1 MKRRYKGKTFAA
13 VFLMAAGLFAGAIT
27 GLGVDHV
34 LAAPYDWEGNADS
47 SSYGDLRYIDSGI
60 GPGAVAPGTEEQEIT
75 AGPAVTQVTLA
86 EQYHDD
92 YKIYEE
98 SINDLFFFYTNVSN
112 GGITDESVTLDMPQ
126 NIFCSVEKD
135 GAEYDY
141 VPGQSF
147 SQYGTYVVRV
157 TAVED
162 TSVPFSEQKEYRAL
176 FRFRIQEKPPEETQ
190 EGEGSQG
197 FPGSLINDGLDA
209 VSGLQEGGI
218 WPGSGIS
225 GMGEGESLL
234 GESQP
239 ESLESEQESRDPW
252 ETSAGEMT
260 GEETIGG
267 ETTKAG
273 EDGMGEGQDGS
284 MEDGEEAGRDEA
296 LEAAAGEVN
305 GAGAY
310 HGRTQVYDSSRGRYE
325 VTFGNGRT
333 LSSNVP
339 EGYMGPST
347 VELLVSEGEGNIYRN
362 DELLEY
368 AESMSL
374 KDSGYY
380 RLDIDGQMWSFVITS
395 AVGSTDYYMA
405 PEGLEFTSV
414 YFEGEPKELPPGKY
428 LPMREEGQYQISM
441 TGKEGEVLEVVLRKD
456 TKPPQFTVNVKGGT
470 AQLQY
475 ESDDI
480 ERVILEKNGEIQEG
494 FSGYTIDSPGSYRLT
509 AVDEAG
515 NTSSAEFSLKY
526 QVNMYGIV
534 AVVLVI
540 LLIAGGA
547 LFVIHVKRTVRVR

>member
-1 MKRRYKGKTFAA
+1 MKKGYKGKGAFAA
-13 VFLMAAGLFAGAIT
+13 FLTAAGLLAGTIT
-27 GLGVDHV
+27 GLGAVYMAD
-34 LAAPYDWEGNADS
+34 APYDWEGNADGS
-47 SSYGDLRYIDSGI
+47 GYDSPVYTDSGSDT
-60 GPGAVAPGTEEQEIT
+60 GPGTAAGSAEEQDIT
-75 AGPAVTQVTLA
+75 AGPAVSQVTLA
-86 EQYHDD
+86 EQYHDE

-112 GGITDESVTLDMPQ
+112 GGITNENVTLDMPQ

-141 VPGQSF
+141 VPGQIF
-147 SQYGTYVVRV
+147 SEYGTYVVRV

-162 TSVPFSEQKEYRAL
+162 TSVPFSEQREYRAL
-176 FRFRIQEKPPEETQ
+176 FRFRIQAKPPEETQ
-190 EGEGSQG
+190 EGESSQG
-197 FPGSLINDGLDA
+197 FPEGLINDGLGV
-209 VSGLQEGGI
+209 VSGLQEGGS
-218 WPGSGIS
+218 WPGGGIS
-225 GMGEGESLL
+225 GTGEGESLL

-239 ESLESEQESRDPW
+239 ESLESEPESRDPS
-252 ETSAGEMT
+252 ETSAGEST
-260 GEETIGG
+260 GG
-267 ETTKAG
+267 ETTGTG
-273 EDGMGEGQDGS
+273 EDGMGEGQNGS
-284 MEDGEEAGRDEA
+284 VEDKEEAGTDEA

-310 HGRTQVYDSSRGRYE
+310 HGRTQVYDSSGGRYE

-339 EGYMGPST
+339 EGYMGPGT
-347 VELLVSEGEGNIYRN
+347 VELLVSEGEGSLYRN

-368 AESMSL
+368 AESMSI
-374 KDSGYY
+374 KDPGYY
-380 RLDIDGQMWSFVITS
+380 RLDIDGQMWSFVIAS

-405 PEGLEFTSV
+405 PEGMRFTGA

-428 LPMREEGQYQISM
+428 LPMREDGQYQITM

-456 TKPPQFTVNVKGGT
+456 TTPPQFTVNVKGGT

-480 ERVILEKNGEIQEG
+480 ESVILERNGQIQEG
-494 FSGYTIDSPGSYRLT
+494 FAGYTIDSPGSYRLT

-540 LLIAGGA
+540 LLIAGGVV
-547 LFVIHVKRTVRVR
+547 FVIHVKRTVRVR